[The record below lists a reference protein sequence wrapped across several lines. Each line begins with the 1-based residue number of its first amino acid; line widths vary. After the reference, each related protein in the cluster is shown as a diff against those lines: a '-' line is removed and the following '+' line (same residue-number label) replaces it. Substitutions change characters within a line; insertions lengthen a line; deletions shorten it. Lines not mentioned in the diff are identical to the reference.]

1 MMMMMT
7 QKEKESLMMMMMM
20 HDLMGMNKAKLKRR
34 LIRRRPPI
42 LQRLRSA
49 PFLVEL
55 HAYVIRDESQSE
67 RVTQAAA
74 KCIEGE

>member
-1 MMMMMT
+1 MMMI